1 MEVVNFSD
9 FFGSRQH
16 GLPDMHI
23 ANLMSD
29 TKILYEAQQ
38 RAKEI
43 CEKDPTLKME
53 ENALLKKEVAR
64 LFSNISMN

>member
-1 MEVVNFSD
+1 
-9 FFGSRQH
+9 
-16 GLPDMHI
+16 MHI

-43 CEKDPTLKME
+43 CEMDPTLQAE
-53 ENALLKKEVAR
+53 ENVLLKREVSR
-64 LFSNISMN
+64 LFNNISLN